1 METIIAVRT
10 WNLNIL
16 ACRWGDDNIP
26 HCKALYDASLPIY
39 MSSVTIT
46 RAEPPFVLALDVG
59 TSSVRAGL
67 YDAVGRSIDGAES
80 RTQYQ
85 MQALADGGVE
95 IEADELVETICQTVD
110 HFLVS
115 AKGIAPE
122 FENQLCAVAS
132 STFWHAMIGI
142 DRDGRHVTPL
152 YNWSDTR
159 SAPDAAALGERL
171 GVDWIHDHTGVVPHA
186 SYYPAKI
193 LWLRRTQPS
202 LASRVARWVSIG
214 EYLYLRVL
222 GRLLCGVSM
231 ASGTGLFN
239 PNLCDWDSDM
249 LRAIEVDRDHLSPLA
264 EGKKESGLTGMR
276 PEFASRWPALS
287 RLPWFPSVGDGAC
300 GNVGSGCVTLD
311 QIAINIGTSGAMRVC
326 WPTAEVHVPTGLW
339 CYRASREL
347 MVMGGALSNGG
358 DAFAWCVETLNIDR
372 DGLEE
377 RLSGITADGHGLT
390 VLPFFSGERST
401 GWADYARAAIAGMS
415 LSTTPIEILRA
426 VLESVA
432 YGFAGI
438 YDRLQEE
445 LPAPARIVA
454 SGGAAHSSPL
464 WAQMLADVIGV
475 PVAVS
480 DVREA
485 SSRGA
490 ALLALEALGRVSDL
504 NALETPFAAVHQP
517 DSKAHDSYAQGRARC
532 ERLYDLLIAPGAG
545 VLELAVADRS
555 SSRSDL

>member
-1 METIIAVRT
+1 
-10 WNLNIL
+10 
-16 ACRWGDDNIP
+16 
-26 HCKALYDASLPIY
+26 
-39 MSSVTIT
+39 MSSVNI
-46 RAEPPFVLALDVG
+46 AKADPPFILALDVG

-67 YDAVGRSIDGAES
+67 YDTLGRSIDGAES

-95 IEADELVETICQTVD
+95 IGADQLVETVCQTVD

-115 AKGIAPE
+115 VKAIAPE
-122 FENQLCAVAS
+122 FDSRLCAVAS

-142 DRDGRHVTPL
+142 DSEGRAITPL

-171 GVDWIHDHTGVVPHA
+171 GVDWIHEHTGVLPHA

-214 EYLYLRVL
+214 EYMYVRVL
-222 GRLLCGVSM
+222 GQLLCGVSM

-239 PNLCDWDSDM
+239 PNLCDWDADM
-249 LRAIEVDRDHLSPLA
+249 LHAIEVNRDHLSLLA
-264 EGKKESGLTGMR
+264 QDRKESGLTGMR

-326 WPTAEVHVPTGLW
+326 WPSAEVHVPLGLW
-339 CYRASREL
+339 CYRASRQL

-358 DAFAWCVETLNIDR
+358 DAFGWCVETLNIDR

-377 RLSGITADGHGLT
+377 RLAGIAPDSHGLT

-415 LSTTPIEILRA
+415 LSTTPGEILRA

-438 YDRLQEE
+438 FDRLQEE
-445 LPAPARIVA
+445 LPVPARIVA
-454 SGGAAHSSPL
+454 SGGAVRSSPL
-464 WAQMLADVIGV
+464 WAQILADVIGV
-475 PVAVS
+475 PLAVS

-490 ALLALEALGRVSDL
+490 ALLALEALGMVSDL

-517 DSKAHDSYAQGRARC
+517 DANAHDSYVRGRARR
-532 ERLYDLLIAPGAG
+532 ERLYDLLIAPGPG
-545 VLELAVADRS
+545 VLG
-555 SSRSDL
+555 